1 MMFHHVFVYY
11 LVDLSTYIPTLRMV
25 YYIWFSHIFNM
36 YQMVSSLKFQD
47 PAFQQPINKRF
58 FRYNIMIKLFFSSQ
72 ETIAWWPALLETI
85 AC

>member
-72 ETIAWWPALLETI
+72 ETIA
-85 AC
+85 